1 VPVATAAGVAMV
13 PLAARA
19 ALIAAEGLGLESTSC
34 GAIVAELM
42 RASGAGGMIGG
53 QLLDLEGE
61 DRPLG
66 LAELERIHRAKT
78 GALIRAAVVIG
89 GIAAQAAPSQVEAL
103 GAFGDAI
110 GLAFQ
115 IADDVLDVTATSDRL
130 GKPAGRDLDLKK
142 STYPALLGIQG
153 ATERAAALVSEG
165 CGALRAAGLLSTEL
179 DALARFVIERES

>member
-1 VPVATAAGVAMV
+1 MV

-19 ALIAAEGLGLESTSC
+19 ALDAARSARACRRPCG

-61 DRPLG
+61 GRPLG

-78 GALIRAAVVIG
+78 GALIRAAVVARRDRG
-89 GIAAQAAPSQVEAL
+89 AAPSAAQLDAL

-115 IADDVLDVTATSDRL
+115 IADDVLDVTATTDRL
-130 GKPAGRDLDLKK
+130 GKTAGRDLDLQK
-142 STYPALLGIQG
+142 STYPALLGVDG
-153 ATERAAALVSEG
+153 RHASAPTALVADG
-165 CGALRAAGLLSTEL
+165 CAALRAAGLLSHGTRCRWRGLSSSASPESS
-179 DALARFVIERES
+179 LAF